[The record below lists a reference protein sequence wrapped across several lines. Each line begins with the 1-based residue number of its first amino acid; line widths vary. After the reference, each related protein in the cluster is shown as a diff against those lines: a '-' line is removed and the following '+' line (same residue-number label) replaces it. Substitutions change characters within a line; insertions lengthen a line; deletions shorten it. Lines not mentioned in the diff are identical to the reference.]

1 MDQNGAL
8 SLALCG
14 GVARQFLQGHDAH
27 LDSFSVARPGDGLY
41 GGRGTSAVHG
51 VRVQEDQI
59 GRAPTGLEINRI
71 PRHYAAGG
79 LGASELELQ

>member
-8 SLALCG
+8 SVALCG
-14 GVARQFLQGHDAH
+14 GVAGQFSQGRDAH
-27 LDSFSVARPGDGLY
+27 IDSFSVAAPGDGLY
-41 GGRGTSAVHG
+41 GGRGTSAVYG

-59 GRAPTGLEINRI
+59 GRAPNALEINRI

-79 LGASELELQ
+79 LVASELELQ

>member
-14 GVARQFLQGHDAH
+14 GVAGQFSQGRDAH
-27 LDSFSVARPGDGLY
+27 IDSFSVAAPGDGLY

-59 GRAPTGLEINRI
+59 GRAPNALEINSI

-79 LGASELELQ
+79 LGASQLELQ

>member
-14 GVARQFLQGHDAH
+14 GLAGQFSQGRDAH
-27 LDSFSVARPGDGLY
+27 IDSFSVAAPGDGLY

-59 GRAPTGLEINRI
+59 GRAPTALEINRI
-71 PRHYAAGG
+71 PCHYAAGG